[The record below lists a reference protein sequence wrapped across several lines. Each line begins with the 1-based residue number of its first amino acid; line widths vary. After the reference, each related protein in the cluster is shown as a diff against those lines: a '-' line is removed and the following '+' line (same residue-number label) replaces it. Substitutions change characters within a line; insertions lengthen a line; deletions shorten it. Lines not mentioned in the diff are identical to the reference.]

1 MENDKFAYIGVDA
14 IIRNHEGKILL
25 MHRTCSPYEG
35 YWGLITGLVGA
46 NESVSDALKRV
57 AREEVGIDIAVEKYT
72 GRYYDEVGRHPTKTC
87 ICLPHV
93 CRIVACEPNPIIA
106 IFLFFINSV
115 SISLSKYIFSSVII
129 SLYTKRGIFKFL
141 FCLIILLLFL
151 RVMKFVHLRLQLL
164 QQL

>member
-46 NESVSDALKRV
+46 NESVTDALKRI
-57 AREEVGIDIAVEKYT
+57 AREEVGIDIVVEKYT

-87 ICLPHV
+87 ICLPHL
-93 CRIVACEPNPIIA
+93 CRIVACEPNPIKKCDD
-106 IFLFFINSV
+106 V
-115 SISLSKYIFSSVII
+115 KWFSPEEIYDMD
-129 SLYTKRGIFKFL
+129 LAYDHKQMLEDEG
-141 FCLIILLLFL
+141 LIL
-151 RVMKFVHLRLQLL
+151 VY
-164 QQL
+164 